1 MHIGIWLRRA
11 KPACACSRGP
21 VAQAGSRAPVA
32 AAVMCGAWH
41 PSCSP
46 PRCSTSGGHEWWPR
60 LLQGEQEID
69 IEACEAGEAANL
81 FSGAAHRL
89 RLQKVLAAGLQP
101 RVKKAATLCIQTAAL
116 FSPGRAVTIPMQP
129 LSTPQ
134 HPVPL
139 YRPSQPLTAPNVP
152 SRLFSHPLTAS
163 HPPLTAPYLACRSSC
178 RRGGA
183 TRPSRKRRQSA
194 RGAARQKWPGSM

>member
-1 MHIGIWLRRA
+1 MSMHIGIWLRRA
-11 KPACACSRGP
+11 KPACACSRGL
-21 VAQAGSRAPVA
+21 VAQAGSRALVA

-89 RLQKVLAAGLQP
+89 RLQKVPAAGLQP
-101 RVKKAATLCIQTAAL
+101 PVKQAATLCTAPHCP
-116 FSPGRAVTIPMQP
+116 SPCLIG
-129 LSTPQ
+129 S
-134 HPVPL
+134 H
-139 YRPSQPLTAPNVP
+139 RPS
-152 SRLFSHPLTAS
+152 
-163 HPPLTAPYLACRSSC
+163 PPLQVELPDKRDGKTFSKEEAERAWRSTLDVALIHGSC
-178 RRGGA
+178 SKG
-183 TRPSRKRRQSA
+183 
-194 RGAARQKWPGSM
+194 PGSQCPARAATYHSRSLPR

>member
-116 FSPGRAVTIPMQP
+116 FSPGRAVTIPYNP
-129 LSTPQ
+129 LAPLNTP
-134 HPVPL
+134 
-139 YRPSQPLTAPNVP
+139 YPSTAPHSP
-152 SRLFSHPLTAS
+152 SPPPTSLRGSSHTPSPL
-163 HPPLTAPYLACRSSC
+163 L
-178 RRGGA
+178 
-183 TRPSRKRRQSA
+183 TRP
-194 RGAARQKWPGSM
+194 